1 MSKINFALTAKINA
15 VAKLI
20 RTIGKELTVIVF
32 SEPGVGKTSILSLI
46 AEANGDQWR
55 SPRSAKTFADD
66 QFDYIYV
73 DCPTKEQM
81 DIAAN
86 IPNHTTRSLEY
97 YVASLF
103 KLGAGCATANRP
115 KVIMLDEFAK
125 APKLLQ
131 VIFTRMMLELMVGD
145 IPLPE
150 GSIVFGTSNNTTDG
164 VGDAMLAHA
173 GNRICKVRMAKP
185 STDDWNAWA
194 GRQTPPVARPIRAWV
209 AMTPKAM
216 HSYLDLSADE
226 LRDNPFIFN
235 PKNVGQQYVSPRSLA
250 KASPIVANKD
260 VLGEELMMTALAGTI
275 GEAAAR
281 AMSAFIMLEDKLMPF
296 SEVIKNP
303 TTCKVPDDVS
313 VLLMMMMEAID
324 TISTHDELGAYMEFV
339 NRVKSG
345 ELVQSIFFTMMM
357 RGKPL
362 LASRNEQIKK
372 WAQANYQLLG

>member
-1 MSKINFALTAKINA
+1 MSKINFSLRAKINQ

-20 RTIGKELTVIVF
+20 RTIGQKVTVIVF
-32 SEPGVGKTSILSLI
+32 SEPGVGKTSLLGML
-46 AEANGDQWR
+46 AEMNGDQWR
-55 SPRSAKTFADD
+55 TPRDSTVFPDD
-66 QFDYIYV
+66 KFDYVYI

-97 YVASLF
+97 YVAGIF
-103 KLGAGCATANRP
+103 KLTGDTASRP

-131 VIFTRMMLELMVGD
+131 VIFTRMMLERMVGD
-145 IPLPE
+145 IPLPLD
-150 GSIVFGTSNNTTDG
+150 SVVFGTSNNTTDG

-173 GNRICKVRMAKP
+173 GNRVCKVSMQKP
-185 STDDWNAWA
+185 DAFDWNLWA
-194 GRQTPPVARPIRAWV
+194 GKQNPPIARSIRSWLAV
-209 AMTPKAM
+209 TPKAM
-216 HSYLDLSADE
+216 FSYLDLSVEE
-226 LRDNPFIFN
+226 LRVNELIFN

-250 KASPIVANKD
+250 MSSEIVSNKD
-260 VLGEELMMTALAGTI
+260 VLGEELMMAALSGTI

-281 AMSAFIMLEDKLMPF
+281 AMSAFIMLEDKRMPF
-296 SEVIKNP
+296 AEVIKNP

-362 LASRNEQIKK
+362 LASRNAQIKA
-372 WAQANYQLLG
+372 WAQKNHLLLG

>member
-1 MSKINFALTAKINA
+1 MSKINFSLRAKINQ
-15 VAKLI
+15 VAKLV
-20 RTIGKELTVIVF
+20 RTVGQDLTVIVF
-32 SEPGVGKTSILSLI
+32 SEPGVGKTSLLSLI
-46 AEANGDQWR
+46 AESNGDQWR
-55 SPRSAKTFADD
+55 SPRSGATFADD

-97 YVASLF
+97 YVAGIF
-103 KLGAGCATANRP
+103 KLTGETADRP

-131 VIFTRMMLELMVGD
+131 VIFTRMMLERMVGD

-173 GNRICKVRMAKP
+173 GNRICKISMSKP
-185 STDDWNAWA
+185 TVEDWNLWA
-194 GRQTPPVARPIRAWV
+194 GRQVPPIARPIRAWV
-209 AMTPKAM
+209 AMTPKVMA
-216 HSYLDLSADE
+216 SYVDLTAEE
-226 LRDNPFIFN
+226 LRVNEFIFN
-235 PKNVGQQYVSPRSLA
+235 PKNVGAQFVSPRSLA

-260 VLGEELMMTALAGTI
+260 YLGEELMMTALAGTV

-296 SEVIKNP
+296 AEVIKNP

-313 VLLMMMMEAID
+313 VLLMMFMEAID
-324 TISTHDELGAYMEFV
+324 VISTHDELGAYMEFA

-345 ELVQSIFFTMMM
+345 ELVQSIFFTMML
-357 RGKPL
+357 RAKPL
-362 LASRNEQIKK
+362 LASRNAQIKA
-372 WAQANYQLLG
+372 WAQKNYLLLGN